1 MASAGQVTVPM
12 LDDHQGVRSG
22 GVLYKVSGPVYL
34 DAPPSGTPV
43 PPTTASWEV
52 LVDVLKATGSPDIGN
67 FPDGASRS
75 STIQI
80 SREAGYSV
88 EASRNNTPDPCAAVQ
103 TIVE

>member
-1 MASAGQVTVPM
+1 
-12 LDDHQGVRSG
+12 
-22 GVLYKVSGPVYL
+22 
-34 DAPPSGTPV
+34 
-43 PPTTASWEV
+43 
-52 LVDVLKATGSPDIGN
+52 VLKATGSPDIGN

-88 EASRNNTPDPCAAVQ
+88 EASRNNTPDPCAVVQ

>member
-1 MASAGQVTVPM
+1 M
-12 LDDHQGVRSG
+12 LDDHQGG
-22 GVLYKVSGPVYL
+22 DPVAYFTKYPGRFISML
-34 DAPPSGTPV
+34 HRPALRV

-52 LVDVLKATGSPDIGN
+52 LVDVLKATGSPGIGN